1 MNKIIESI
9 QAVMDKVDVLELGGT
24 LSPAVYILALG
35 AILVIITFF
44 IALAIKSGSKA
55 NKLRKHLD
63 DTVAYVNANGT
74 VDAENVD
81 GLNARIQAK
90 QMPLSVKRGWGVF
103 LEQQTGY
110 PSDYITENDCLG
122 ARKGNPN
129 YKTGKGFYKVVGS
142 IVILACILLSAISC
156 YDVVKGIDVASVEGI
171 KGIVLLVLPVLGT
184 LVVPWIVYVIF
195 GAFLNLAGKNEYK
208 KVQQSFR
215 KFQDA
220 LDTNVII
227 FRETQDEFIS
237 ENIEEIN
244 AAIED
249 ILASKLGDS
258 EILEIVTTPKVDES
272 LVIEEETPVIEPIA
286 VEPEVAAVVDE
297 VPMTEEEQRELYL
310 VQLVNLT
317 IKVAEDP
324 ALDEQTLVEF
334 AEYLDGEVT
343 SGNYSQEELDI
354 FLDCLAVCAG
364 IYDEKFAK

>member
-9 QAVMDKVDVLELGGT
+9 QAVMDKVDFLELGGT

-35 AILVIITFF
+35 AILVILTFF

-63 DTVAYVNANGT
+63 DTVAYLEANGT

-81 GLNARIQAK
+81 GLNSYIQAK
-90 QMPLSVKRGWGVF
+90 EMPLSVKRGWGNF
-103 LEQQTGY
+103 LDQQTGY
-110 PSDYITENDCLG
+110 PSDYIAETDCLG

-129 YKTGKGFYKVVGS
+129 YKSGKGFYKVVGS

-156 YDVVKGIDVASVEGI
+156 YDVVKGIEVASVEGI

-244 AAIED
+244 SAIED

-258 EILEIVTTPKVDES
+258 EILEIVTTPRVDES
-272 LVIEEETPVIEPIA
+272 LIIEEETPVIEPVVAQPEA
-286 VEPEVAAVVDE
+286 VATVDE
-297 VPMTEEEQRELYL
+297 APISPEEERELYL

-324 ALDEQTLVEF
+324 ALDETTLVEF

-343 SGNYSQEELDI
+343 SGNYSDEEKDI

>member
-1 MNKIIESI
+1 MEKIIESI
-9 QAVMDKVDVLELGGT
+9 QSVMNKIDFLKLGGT

-35 AILVIITFF
+35 AVLVVVTFL

-55 NKLRKHLD
+55 NKFRKHLD
-63 DTVAYVNANGT
+63 DTVAYLNANGT
-74 VDAENVD
+74 VDAENIN

-90 QMPLSVKRGWGVF
+90 EMPVSVARGWGAF

-110 PSDYITENDCLG
+110 PSDYITENDVIG
-122 ARKGNPN
+122 ARKGSPKYNG
-129 YKTGKGFYKVVGS
+129 GKVFYKLVGS
-142 IVILACILLSAISC
+142 IVILVCLLLSAIGC
-156 YDVVKGIDVASVEGI
+156 YDVVKGIDVASAEGV
-171 KGIVLLVLPVLGT
+171 KGMVLLVLPVLAT
-184 LVVPWIVYVIF
+184 LVVPWIVYVIL
-195 GAFLNLAGKNEYK
+195 GACLNLAGKKQYK

-272 LVIEEETPVIEPIA
+272 LVIPEEAPVIEP
-286 VEPEVAAVVDE
+286 VEVEDEVAAVVDE
-297 VPMTEEEQRELYL
+297 APATPEEERGQRLIELL
-310 VQLVNLT
+310 NLT
-317 IKVAEDP
+317 IKAGNDP
-324 ALDEQTLVEF
+324 ALTEETLVGF
-334 AEYLDGEVT
+334 AEYLDSQVNSGEYT
-343 SGNYSQEELDI
+343 ESEKEI
-354 FLDCLAVCAG
+354 FEDCLAVCAG
-364 IYDEKFAK
+364 VYDEKFGK

>member
-9 QAVMDKVDVLELGGT
+9 QAVMDKVDFLELGGT

>member
-1 MNKIIESI
+1 MEKIIESI
-9 QAVMDKVDVLELGGT
+9 QSIMGKIDFLNLGGT
-24 LSPAVYILALG
+24 LSPAVYILAIG
-35 AILVIITFF
+35 AILVILTFF

-63 DTVAYVNANGT
+63 DTVAYLNANGT

-90 QMPLSVKRGWGVF
+90 VMPVAVARGWGAF

-110 PSDYITENDCLG
+110 PSDYISENDVLG

-129 YKTGKGFYKVVGS
+129 YKGGKGFYKVVSS
-142 IVILACILLSAISC
+142 IIILACILLSAVSC

-227 FRETQDEFIS
+227 VRETQDEFIS

-272 LVIEEETPVIEPIA
+272 LVIEEEAPVIEPVV
-286 VEPEVAAVVDE
+286 VEEEVAAVVDQA
-297 VPMTEEEQRELYL
+297 PATPEEERAMHLLE
-310 VQLVNLT
+310 LVNLT
-317 IKVAEDP
+317 VRVAEDP
-324 ALDEQTLVEF
+324 ALDEITLVEF
-334 AEYLDGEVT
+334 AEYLDSQIT
-343 SGNYSQEELDI
+343 SGNYTPEEEEL
-354 FLDCLAVCAG
+354 FADCLAVCAG
-364 IYDEKFAK
+364 VYDDKFNK

>member
-9 QAVMDKVDVLELGGT
+9 QAVMEKIDFLSLGGT

-35 AILVIITFF
+35 AILVILTFF

-55 NKLRKHLD
+55 NKFRKQLD
-63 DTVAYVNANGT
+63 DTVAYLNANGT
-74 VDAENVD
+74 VDAENVE
-81 GLNARIQAK
+81 GLNARIQA
-90 QMPLSVKRGWGVF
+90 MPVSVSRGWGMF
-103 LEQQTGY
+103 LEQQIGY
-110 PSDYITENDCLG
+110 PSDYVAETECLG
-122 ARKGNPN
+122 ARKGNPK
-129 YKTGKGFYKVVGS
+129 YKSGKGFYKVVSS

-171 KGIVLLVLPVLGT
+171 KAMVLLVLPVLGT

-272 LVIEEETPVIEPIA
+272 LVVEEAPVEIA
-286 VEPEVAAVVDE
+286 PVEIAPEVVAVVDE
-297 VPMTEEEQRELYL
+297 VPATPQEEKELYL
-310 VQLVNLT
+310 LELVKLT

-324 ALDEQTLVEF
+324 ALDEATLVEF
-334 AEYLDGEVT
+334 AEYLDAEVISGKYSGE
-343 SGNYSQEELDI
+343 EKEI

-364 IYDEKFAK
+364 VYDEKFAK

>member
-1 MNKIIESI
+1 MEKIIESI
-9 QAVMDKVDVLELGGT
+9 QSVLGKIDFLSLGGT

-55 NKLRKHLD
+55 NKFRKQLD
-63 DTVAYVNANGT
+63 DTVAYLNANGT
-74 VDAENVD
+74 VDAENVE
-81 GLNARIQAK
+81 GLNARIQA
-90 QMPLSVKRGWGVF
+90 MPVSVVRGWGAF

-110 PSDYITENDCLG
+110 PSDYVSEQDALG

-129 YKTGKGFYKVVGS
+129 FKGGKGFYKVVSS
-142 IVILACILLSAISC
+142 IVILACILLSAVGC
-156 YDVVKGIDVASVEGI
+156 YDVVEGIDVASVEGI

-244 AAIED
+244 SAIED

-258 EILEIVTTPKVDES
+258 EILEIVTTPKVDEE
-272 LVIEEETPVIEPIA
+272 LVIEEEEAVIEPVK
-286 VEPEVAAVVDE
+286 VEEEVAAVVDE
-297 VPMTEEEQRELYL
+297 APATPEEQRALHLLE
-310 VQLVNLT
+310 LVNLT
-317 IKVAEDP
+317 IRVAEDP
-324 ALDEQTLVEF
+324 ALDEQTLTEF
-334 AEYLDGEVT
+334 AEYLDAEVS
-343 SGNYSQEELDI
+343 SGAYSQEEEEI
-354 FLDCLAVCAG
+354 FLDCLAVCSG
-364 IYDEKFAK
+364 VYFDVFGK

>member
-1 MNKIIESI
+1 MEKIIESI
-9 QAVMDKVDVLELGGT
+9 QAIMAKVDFLELGGT

-63 DTVAYVNANGT
+63 DTVAYLNATGT
-74 VDAENVD
+74 VDAENVE
-81 GLNARIQAK
+81 GLNAYIQAN
-90 QMPLSVKRGWGVF
+90 QMPVSVKRGWGVF
-103 LEQQTGY
+103 LDQQNGY

-129 YKTGKGFYKVVGS
+129 YKAGKGFYKVVGS

-258 EILEIVTTPKVDES
+258 EILEIVTTPRVDDS
-272 LVIEEETPVIEPIA
+272 LVIEEEAPVIAPVV
-286 VEPEVAAVVDE
+286 VEPEVVADIAE
-297 VPMTEEEQRELYL
+297 APLTEEEERGLYL
-310 VQLVNLT
+310 LELVKLT
-317 IKVAEDP
+317 EKVALDDN
-324 ALDEQTLVEF
+324 LDELTLTEF
-334 AEYLDGEVT
+334 AEFLDKELN
-343 SGNYSQEELDI
+343 SGNYSEVETEI
-354 FLDCLAVCAG
+354 FYDCLMVCAG
-364 IYDEKFAK
+364 VYDEKFAK